1 MLKLLPILFLAVIN
15 TANVNIFEIEGIF
28 SSGHINALER
38 YVDENSEK
46 EKNLF
51 VVQYNASDVNVSSI
65 DELQVILNNM
75 DAPKAIWVGPNKR
88 EVDLSVLRNFD
99 FVGLSPGTIITN
111 NEGTGL
117 FESICE
123 TNTCTNNDVLVSAE
137 EGIYKDYLI
146 VGSIGAFVEN
156 LGSQE
161 IPSRIRQISLSF
173 DLSSEEINQIRFI
186 KPSLFERFYIAISN
200 PVFTYLFFALGFA
213 LIGLELFAIGPGLMA
228 FNGALLIA
236 FSSMTF
242 HEYNLNYIGLLIF
255 LVSFLMFIKVLS
267 RGFFG
272 PLGVAALIVMHGSSL
287 IMFSDYLLRI
297 NYFLLFGSS
306 SIIAFFYF
314 VAIPTV
320 IRSRLTTDTSAMSSL
335 VNSQVTLLEL
345 INNNQALV
353 RLNGKKIVV
362 DRAESN
368 SYTLKNEYKLVE
380 EDGKLII

>member
-1 MLKLLPILFLAVIN
+1 MLKLLPILFLTVIN

-38 YVDENSEK
+38 YVEENSEG
-46 EKNLF
+46 ENNLF
-51 VVQYNASDVNVSSI
+51 VVQYNASDVNVNSI
-65 DELQVILNNM
+65 DDLQIILDNI
-75 DAPKAIWVGPNKR
+75 DTPKAIWVGPNKR

-111 NEGTGL
+111 NKGPGL
-117 FESICE
+117 FDTICE
-123 TNTCTNNDVLVSAE
+123 ANTCTNSDVLVTAD

-156 LGSQE
+156 IGSE
-161 IPSRIRQISLSF
+161 ETPSRIRPIFLSF

-242 HEYNLNYIGLLIF
+242 HEYELNYIGLLIF

-297 NYFLLFGSS
+297 NHILLFGSS
-306 SIIAFFYF
+306 LIIAFFYF

-362 DRAESN
+362 DRVESN
-368 SYTLKNEYKLVE
+368 SYTIKNEYKLVE
-380 EDGKLII
+380 EDGKLLI

>member
-51 VVQYNASDVNVSSI
+51 VVQYNASDVNVNSI

-111 NEGTGL
+111 NKGLGL
-117 FESICE
+117 FETICK
-123 TNTCTNNDVLVSAE
+123 TNTCTNNDVLVTAE

-297 NYFLLFGSS
+297 NHFLLFGSS

-335 VNSQVTLLEL
+335 VNSHVTLLEL